1 MSELATKTKR
11 SPLDYKSDLKPVW
24 CAGCGAYGALTSLY
38 RALAEID
45 VPPEDLVIV
54 SGIGCTSRLPGFVK
68 AYGFHT
74 VHGRALPIATGVK
87 TANPALTVLAVGGD
101 GDGLAIG
108 GGHFPHAARRNVDIT
123 YIMLDNSVYGQTKG
137 QSSPTSFPDA
147 QTKSTPYGPVES
159 ALNPMA
165 MSLAYDASFVAQGY
179 VGNAQQLT
187 DIIQRAIRHKGFSFV
202 HVLSPCVTFN
212 DSYKYLQSRI
222 MDIPEGHDVHDKVKA
237 FQLALIPD
245 KLPTGIFYEDDR
257 PIFEEKLEEVRHK
270 AKERGKASLEALFDK
285 FA

>member
-1 MSELATKTKR
+1 MSQSATSSKV
-11 SPLDYKSDLKPVW
+11 SPLDYKSDLKPIW

-38 RALAEID
+38 RALAELE
-45 VPPEDLVIV
+45 VKQENLVVV

-108 GGHFPHAARRNVDIT
+108 GGHLPHAARKNVDIT
-123 YIMLDNSVYGQTKG
+123 YVMLDNSVYGQTKG

-147 QTKSTPYGPVES
+147 HTKTTPYGPVEGS
-159 ALNPMA
+159 LNPMA
-165 MSLAYDASFVAQGY
+165 MILAYDASFAAQGY
-179 VGNAQQLT
+179 VGNAQQLSE
-187 DIIQRAIRHKGFSFV
+187 IILKAIRHKGFSFV
-202 HVLSPCVTFN
+202 HVLTPCVTFN
-212 DSYKYLQSRI
+212 DSYKYLQSKV
-222 MDIPEGHDVHDKVKA
+222 MEIPSDHDFRDKVKA

-245 KLPTGIFYEDDR
+245 RFPTGIFYQEER
-257 PIFEEKLEEVRHK
+257 PTFEQTLEEVRHR
-270 AKERGKASLEALFDK
+270 ARERGKASLDALFDK

>member
-1 MSELATKTKR
+1 MAELATTKR

-24 CAGCGAYGALTSLY
+24 CAGCGAYGALASLY
-38 RALAEID
+38 RALATID
-45 VPPEDLVIV
+45 VKPENLVIV

-87 TANPALTVLAVGGD
+87 VANPTLTVLAVGGD

-108 GGHFPHAARRNVDIT
+108 GGHFPHAARRNVDVT

-147 QTKSTPYGPVES
+147 QTKSTPYGPVEGS
-159 ALNPMA
+159 LNPMA
-165 MSLAYDASFVAQGY
+165 MALAYDASFVAQGY
-179 VGNAQQLT
+179 VGNAQQLSE
-187 DIIQRAIRHKGFSFV
+187 IIQQAIQHKGFSFV

-212 DSYKYLQSRI
+212 DSYKYLQGRVI
-222 MDIPEGHDVHDKVKA
+222 DVPEDHDVRDKVKA
-237 FQLALIPD
+237 FQLALVQD
-245 KLPTGIFYEDDR
+245 KSPLGIFYADDR
-257 PIFEEKLEEVRHK
+257 PVFEEKLEHVRQK
-270 AKERGKASLEALFDK
+270 ARARGRASLEALFDR